1 MNGPHVFI
9 FAAVIL
15 LVAGIVL
22 ISTSLFDP
30 THTQTPTVRTSQAS
44 LTEQHRS
51 EIKTSFSDSSSIGTA
66 SGRTSTIASSSRV
79 TLQDHIDK
87 MATASDGNPNPRLS
101 CTPGI
106 VEARSYLVSELT
118 RMGLTPLG
126 NTEQTQFTYTLP
138 GSDNPECPG
147 LSFYFY
153 FYFYLLIIIIII
165 IIIIIFCFWE
175 GVKTNQT

>member
-9 FAAVIL
+9 FAAVLL

-30 THTQTPTVRTSQAS
+30 THTKTPTVRTSQAS
-44 LTEQHRS
+44 LTEPHRS

-66 SGRTSTIASSSRV
+66 SGSTSTIASSSRV
-79 TLQDHIDK
+79 TLQDHIHK

-147 LSFYFY
+147 LIFY
-153 FYFYLLIIIIII
+153 FYFYLFIIVIVIV
-165 IIIIIFCFWE
+165 CFFL
-175 GVKTNQT
+175 GRGQN